1 MRLRILAAT
10 LLISLLPSL
19 AFAQTIS
26 YSGGDGSSFAAAI
39 VIQGAKGELDGVAA
53 ERTYV
58 LKLHPGW
65 REENSAVLDKEG
77 RTYDLNDYRAGDGSK
92 HSLIFDVTGF
102 FGKF

>member
-1 MRLRILAAT
+1 MRRKIALAILLAAFHA
-10 LLISLLPSL
+10 P

-26 YSGGDGSSFAAAI
+26 YAGGDGSSFAAAI

-58 LKLHPGW
+58 LKFHPGW
-65 REENSAVLDKEG
+65 REENSAVLDKESH
-77 RTYDLNDYRAGDGSK
+77 TYDLNDYRAGDGSK